1 MIQTIFLMGA
11 SGGAGQQGG
20 NPLMSFLPLIMIIA
34 IMYFLLLR
42 PQFKRQKEQKQM
54 LENLQKGDKILT
66 AGGIVGTIAGIR
78 ESDGM
83 LIVKISEN
91 VKVDM
96 TKTSVVQVLS
106 K

>member
-11 SGGAGQQGG
+11 SGGAASQQG
-20 NPLMSFLPLIMIIA
+20 NPLLSFLPLIALIA

-42 PQFKRQKEQKQM
+42 PQFKRQKEQKTM
-54 LENLQKGDKILT
+54 MENLQKGDKILT

-78 ESDGM
+78 ETDGM

-91 VKVDM
+91 VKVEM
-96 TKTSVVQVLS
+96 TKTSVVQVIT

>member
-11 SGGAGQQGG
+11 SGGAGQQSG

-78 ESDGM
+78 ETDGM